1 MAKVGSLF
9 VVKQKVYSDVKE
21 LADFFDKLI
30 KNCLTRYILKKNE
43 KFAEQNRAIDFT
55 VNT

>member
-21 LADFFDKLI
+21 LADFFDK
-30 KNCLTRYILKKNE
+30 NCLTRYILKK
-43 KFAEQNRAIDFT
+43 K
-55 VNT
+55 

>member
-21 LADFFDKLI
+21 LADFFDNLI
-30 KNCLTRYILKKNE
+30 KNCLTRYILKK
-43 KFAEQNRAIDFT
+43 K
-55 VNT
+55 